1 MRRHQRYHGI
11 NRSLLDPAFEFLE
24 KNCFEVILVKARY
37 ASDGPGRKTD
47 VNNVPGRCDNYISM
61 ACCVA
66 ARIELPPEIRTLTQ
80 ATICRLLIFDKKEIR
95 DVETEAARA

>member
-1 MRRHQRYHGI
+1 MPSGHPGI
-11 NRSLLDPAFEFLE
+11 YTTL
-24 KNCFEVILVKARY
+24 
-37 ASDGPGRKTD
+37 TD
-47 VNNVPGRCDNYISM
+47 VT
-61 ACCVA
+61 